1 LSIPSIETRTS
12 WVVASFSV
20 ALLALSF
27 GAMWITVVGLKSM
40 AVDFG
45 GVRSAPS
52 LAASLAWLGTSV
64 GGVLMGR
71 LADWYGIRWT
81 VIFGAL
87 SICIGLFISTLGEPW
102 QLYVGHGVFIGLLG
116 NAGLNAPLYVYVS
129 RWFDRRR
136 GSALA
141 LISSGGYV
149 AGTIWPPIFERAIAY
164 YGWRTTMI
172 AYGLFAAATIVPIA
186 LIMLKR
192 PPEVPHFAGGTADQR
207 ATPKVFGWPPN
218 VVFALLAFASFL
230 CCVTM
235 SIPQAHLVALCS
247 DLGISAT
254 RGAAMLSL
262 ILGMGFL
269 CRQLWG
275 AISDRIGGLLT
286 LLAGSVLQA
295 GAMAGFVVTQDE
307 AGLFAVAGAFGI
319 GFSGLI
325 PAYVLAVRE
334 HFPAH
339 EAAWRVPT
347 LLLLSGSGMATG
359 SWLAGALYDY
369 FGYYAPAFAAGV
381 GFNLLNFA
389 VIGILVVRQHI
400 DRGQR
405 KVDPPQQQQNVASS
419 PIPA

>member
-12 WVVASFSV
+12 WVVASVSV
-20 ALLALSF
+20 ALLAMSM
-27 GAMWITVVGLKSM
+27 GAMWITVVGLKPI
-40 AVDFG
+40 AADFG

-52 LAASLAWLGTSV
+52 LAASLAWVGTSV
-64 GGVLMGR
+64 GGVVMGR

-81 VIFGAL
+81 VIFGAG
-87 SICIGLFISTLGEPW
+87 SICIGLYISTLGEPW

-149 AGTIWPPIFERAIAY
+149 AGTLWPPIFERAIAHF
-164 YGWRTTMI
+164 GWRATMI
-172 AYGLFAAATIVPIA
+172 AYGLFAVALIVPIA
-186 LIMLKR
+186 LTMLR
-192 PPEVPHFAGGTADQR
+192 PPPEVPHFTGGTAHPVT
-207 ATPKVFGWPPN
+207 TPKVFGWPPN

-262 ILGMGFL
+262 LLGVGFL

-286 LLAGSVLQA
+286 LLAGSALQA
-295 GAMAGFVVTQDE
+295 AATTGFVLTQDE
-307 AGLFAVAGAFGI
+307 AGLFAVSAAFGL
-319 GFSGLI
+319 GFSALI
-325 PAYVLAVRE
+325 PAYVLAIRE

-339 EAAWRVPT
+339 EAGWRVPS
-347 LLLLSGSGMATG
+347 LLLLSGTGMAAG
-359 SWLAGALYDY
+359 GWLGGALYDH
-369 FGYYAPAFAAGV
+369 FGYYAPAFAVGV

-389 VIGILVVRQHI
+389 IIALLVIRQRLTGIGGRA
-400 DRGQR
+400 
-405 KVDPPQQQQNVASS
+405 DPHQPSAAGS
-419 PIPA
+419 AARA